1 MEPSAT
7 DKTPVSNRV
16 FLLLCVMAFIMYVD
30 RTNISV
36 AAPILKQEL
45 QLTNTQLGLVFSAFA
60 TAYACC
66 GVPGAWLSDRF
77 GARRLLTLSGL
88 IWSVATIATGLV
100 WEKHALV
107 PLLAG
112 ARRWPGRGRR
122 RRAPRRRPA

>member
-36 AAPILKQEL
+36 AAPILRQEL

-66 GVPGAWLSDRF
+66 GVPGH
-77 GARRLLTLSGL
+77 G
-88 IWSVATIATGLV
+88 
-100 WEKHALV
+100 
-107 PLLAG
+107 
-112 ARRWPGRGRR
+112 
-122 RRAPRRRPA
+122 